1 MTLSTSLSWRALA
14 STLETWTSSGYGS
27 VSLSLHLPWNFQV
40 MPSLGIRSSQQWIS
54 PRPYIGLQVL
64 LHLWHTP
71 IFPLYYL
78 FIEDS
83 PSSFRGSLS
92 CGAEMVLPSLSPR
105 LLTHSS
111 GPNMVDN
118 RNILFFFSK
127 QEPSL
132 SDGIYPASKSHFSEP
147 KGRGRLTDILSL

>member
-14 STLETWTSSGYGS
+14 LTLETWTSSGYGS
-27 VSLSLHLPWNFQV
+27 VSLSFHLPWNFQV
-40 MPSLGIRSSQQWIS
+40 MPSLGIHSTQQWVS

-71 IFPLYYL
+71 TFPLHYL
-78 FIEDS
+78 VIEDS
-83 PSSFRGSLS
+83 PSSFQGSLS
-92 CGAEMVLPSLSPR
+92 CGAEMVLPSLSLC

-118 RNILFFFSK
+118 RNILFFK
-127 QEPSL
+127 NKNHL
-132 SDGIYPASKSHFSEP
+132 SVMAFTLQTNHISQNQ
-147 KGRGRLTDILSL
+147 KGEAV